1 MDSKPLSVLV
11 TGSSGFI
18 GTHIVR
24 HLHEAGHKVM
34 ALDYMPPKEPL
45 PDGVRFYQC
54 DIRQGM
60 LPNGGFDVVVH
71 LAALAGVRP
80 SMERQLDY
88 EFTNV
93 IGTLRLLDHCRRFGT
108 PHFVFASSSSV
119 YGPDT
124 PLPTEESA
132 TPDPCS
138 PYALTK
144 LHGEQ
149 WGRLYSRLHGLR
161 FLALRFFSVWGPG
174 QRPDLALEAFRR
186 RIEAGEQIVIN
197 GDGSQRRDLTH
208 VSDVARAVE
217 LALHWP
223 GPGSAVLN
231 VGTGKNHSVMDM
243 LEAATKTA
251 AALQISASDFTHA
264 TPAVTHQNAHPAD
277 VPETRASL
285 TAVAKELGWSPR
297 IFFPN
302 EAVSDVKKV

>member
-1 MDSKPLSVLV
+1 MDSKPLTVLV

-18 GTHIVR
+18 GNHVVR
-24 HLHEAGHKVM
+24 HLCDAGHRVIGYD
-34 ALDYMPPKEPL
+34 LIPPEDRF
-45 PDGVRFYQC
+45 PDGSIYLGG
-54 DIRQGM
+54 DIRTAR
-60 LPNGGFDVVVH
+60 LPYEGIDAVVH

-80 SMERQLDY
+80 SMDRPFDY
-88 EFTNV
+88 DSTNV
-93 IGTLRLLDHCRRFGT
+93 IGTLRLLEHCRIHGIR
-108 PHFVFASSSSV
+108 HFVFASSSSV

-124 PLPTEESA
+124 PLPAEEST

-161 FLALRFFSVWGPG
+161 FLALRFFSVWGSG

-186 RIEAGEQIVIN
+186 KIEAGEPVVIN
-197 GDGSQRRDLTH
+197 GDGSHRRDLTH

-217 LALHWP
+217 LALHWQ

-243 LEAATKTA
+243 LDAATKAA
-251 AALQISASDFTHA
+251 AALQISGSSFTDF
-264 TPAVTHQNAHPAD
+264 TPAVVHQDAHPAD

-285 TAVAKELGWSPR
+285 VAVGKELDWGPR
-297 IFFPN
+297 VFFPN
-302 EAVSDVKKV
+302 DTPPDVKKV